1 MKDESLEKLFK
12 ELEGQFDT
20 EEPMEGHQSRFLD
33 KLGAAQG
40 TISINRK
47 KPTTWWKPLS
57 IAASIV
63 LLCALAIGLPNLNS
77 STEEQLANIS
87 PEVSETRLYFTSLIE
102 QQVSELQA
110 ASTPETEILVAEA
123 LAQLKKLDKNY
134 TKLEQDLIDGGDP
147 NLILSAMI
155 NNFQTRISLLKD
167 VMYQIETIENYNNY
181 DDENFTI

>member
-1 MKDESLEKLFK
+1 MKDENIEILFRNLK
-12 ELEGQFDT
+12 GQFDT
-20 EEPMEGHQSRFLD
+20 EEPMEGHRDRFLD

-63 LLCALAIGLPNLNS
+63 LLCALAIGLPALNP
-77 STEEQLANIS
+77 STEQQLANIS
-87 PEVSETRLYFTSLIE
+87 PEVSKTQLYFTSLIE

-110 ASTPETEILVAEA
+110 VSTPQTEQLITET
-123 LAQLKKLDKNY
+123 LAQLEKLDQNY
-134 TKLEQDLIDGGDP
+134 MKLEQDLLNGGDP

-155 NNFQTRISLLKD
+155 NNFQTRISLLKE
-167 VMYQIETIENYNNY
+167 VQYQIESVQNYNYY
-181 DDENFTI
+181 DDENITI

>member
-1 MKDESLEKLFK
+1 MKDESLERLFA
-12 ELEGQFDT
+12 ELEGQFDI
-20 EEPMEGHQSRFLD
+20 EEPIEGHQARFLD

-63 LLCALAIGLPNLNS
+63 LICALAIGLPEFNP
-77 STEEQLANIS
+77 STEQQLANIS

-102 QQVSELQA
+102 QQVSDLQA
-110 ASTPETEILVAEA
+110 ASTPQTEQLILEV
-123 LAQLKKLDKNY
+123 LAQLKKLDENY
-134 TKLEQDLIDGGDP
+134 MKLEQDLIDGGDP

-155 NNFQTRISLLKD
+155 NNFQTRIALLQD
-167 VMYQIETIENYNNY
+167 VMTQIETIENYNNY